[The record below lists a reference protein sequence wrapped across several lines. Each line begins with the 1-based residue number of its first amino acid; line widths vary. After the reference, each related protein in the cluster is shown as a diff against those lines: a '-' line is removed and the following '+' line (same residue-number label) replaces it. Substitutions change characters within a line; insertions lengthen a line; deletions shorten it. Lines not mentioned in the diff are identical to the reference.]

1 MLEMAV
7 VWWNQMC
14 CVPRFFHE
22 NLPSQ
27 LWKNEG
33 FNGLAS
39 LKGCVFSIF
48 DFNAMPKLLCDS
60 TTLTYVSPKMR
71 GALNATMVTIPIT
84 LCCWM
89 FTVVSCHPPLKKQMS
104 KHSSKNHQT
113 TNHEPRQ
120 KTCQTIMK

>member
-14 CVPRFFHE
+14 CAPRLFPE

-60 TTLTYVSPKMR
+60 TTCIVLSKMR
-71 GALNATMVTIPIT
+71 GALNATMVTIPIIM
-84 LCCWM
+84 LLD
-89 FTVVSCHPPLKKQMS
+89 VY
-104 KHSSKNHQT
+104 SSIL
-113 TNHEPRQ
+113 PSSP
-120 KTCQTIMK
+120 